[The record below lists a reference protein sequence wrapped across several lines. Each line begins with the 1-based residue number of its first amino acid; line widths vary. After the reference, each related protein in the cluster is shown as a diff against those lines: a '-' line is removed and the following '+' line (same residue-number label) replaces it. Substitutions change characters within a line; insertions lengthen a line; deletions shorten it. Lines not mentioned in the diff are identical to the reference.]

1 MAADLGDAA
10 VDGHGDRTTTLIHGD
25 RAGAIARFGRVT
37 DRPNLIFVM
46 ADDHAAHAIS
56 AYDSSIN
63 TTPHLDRLA
72 VGGMRFDNAFCTNA
86 ICTPSRAAILTGTY
100 NHVNGVTTLDTPMD
114 NSLETYPK
122 IMQRAGY
129 QTAIFGK
136 WHLGHGPAH
145 DPTGFDEW
153 IVLPGQGEYH
163 DPEFLT
169 TGGKWQV
176 EGYVTD
182 IITDLAL
189 GWLERRDPDRPFA
202 LMIHHKAPHRTWEP
216 DAGHQDMYAD
226 VDIPEPPT
234 LFDDHDT
241 RSQAARE
248 ALCHMMDLDMRD
260 LKIPVPEGLGRDD
273 EIRWRYQQYIK
284 EYLRVVASIDD
295 NMGRLLDRLDEW
307 GLAEDTIVIYT
318 SDQGFFLGD
327 HGWFDKRFMYE
338 ESVEMPLLVRYP
350 RLIESGSVND
360 DIIVNVD
367 FAPTFL
373 ELAGLPVPDFM
384 QGRSFVDV
392 LRGATPE
399 DWPASMY
406 YRYWMHRDDAH
417 NVWAHYGVRT
427 KTHKLI
433 YFYNDPMGQRGANG
447 PVDPPEWELY
457 DLVADPLEVNNVYGV
472 AGYEA
477 VTSELKD
484 ELRRLQ
490 LEVGDAPHP
499 SER

>member
-1 MAADLGDAA
+1 MP
-10 VDGHGDRTTTLIHGD
+10 
-25 RAGAIARFGRVT
+25 

-56 AYDSSIN
+56 AYDSAIN

-72 VGGMRFDNAFCTNA
+72 AGGMRFDNAFCTNA

-136 WHLGHGPAH
+136 WHLGHGTRH
-145 DPTGFDEW
+145 DPAGFDEW

-163 DPEFLT
+163 DPVFLT
-169 TGGKWQV
+169 PGGEWQV
-176 EGYVTD
+176 DGYVTD

-202 LMIHHKAPHRTWEP
+202 LMLHHKAPHRTWEP
-216 DAGHQDMYAD
+216 DAAHQDMYAD

-234 LFDDHDT
+234 LFDDYDT

-260 LKIPVPEGLGRDD
+260 LKIPVPEGLSRDD

-307 GLAEDTIVIYT
+307 GLADDTIVVYT

-338 ESVEMPLLVRYP
+338 ESVEMPLLIRYP
-350 RLIESGSVND
+350 RLIEPGTVTD
-360 DIIVNVD
+360 DIVVNVD

-373 ELAGLPVPDFM
+373 ELAGLPVPDSM

-392 LRGATPE
+392 LRGATPD
-399 DWPASMY
+399 DWPTSMY

-417 NVWAHYGVRT
+417 NIWAHYGVRT
-427 KTHKLI
+427 RTHKLI

-457 DLVADPLEVNNVYGV
+457 DLVADPLEVRNVYGTD
-472 AGYEA
+472 GYEDVA
-477 VTSELKD
+477 TELKR
-484 ELRRLQ
+484 ELRRIQ
-490 LEVGDAPHP
+490 VEVGDAPHP
-499 SER
+499 SEA

>member
-1 MAADLGDAA
+1 
-10 VDGHGDRTTTLIHGD
+10 
-25 RAGAIARFGRVT
+25 
-37 DRPNLIFVM
+37 M

-56 AYDSSIN
+56 AYDSAIN
-63 TTPHLDRLA
+63 ETPHIDRLA
-72 VGGMRFDNAFCTNA
+72 AEGMRFDNAFCTNS
-86 ICTPSRAAILTGTY
+86 ICTPSRASILTGTY
-100 NHVNGVTTLDTPMD
+100 NHVNGVTTLATPMD
-114 NSLETYPK
+114 NTLETYPK
-122 IMQRAGY
+122 ILQGAGY
-129 QTAIFGK
+129 QTVIFGK

-163 DPEFLT
+163 DPIFLT
-169 TGGKWQV
+169 PAGEWQV
-176 EGYVTD
+176 DGYVTD
-182 IITDLAL
+182 IVTDLAI
-189 GWLERRDPDRPFA
+189 GWLERRDRDRPFA
-202 LMIHHKAPHRTWEP
+202 LMVHHKAPHRTWEP
-216 DAGHQDMYAD
+216 DAAHQDMYAD
-226 VDIPEPPT
+226 VEISEPPT

-248 ALCHMMDLDMRD
+248 ALMGMMELDMRD
-260 LKIPVPEGLGRDD
+260 LKIPIPEGLSRDN

-295 NMGRLLDRLDEW
+295 NMGRLLEALDDH
-307 GLAEDTIVIYT
+307 GLTDDTVVVYT

-350 RLIESGSVND
+350 RSIEPGSVSD
-360 DIIVNVD
+360 DIVVNVD

-373 ELAGLPVPDFM
+373 DLAGAPVPDSM

-392 LRGATPE
+392 LRGAAPG
-399 DWPASMY
+399 DWPTSMY
-406 YRYWMHRDDAH
+406 YRYWMHRDDDH

-447 PVDPPEWELY
+447 PADQPEWELY
-457 DLVADPLEVNNVYGV
+457 DLVADPLEMRNVYGEP
-472 AGYEA
+472 GYA
-477 VTSELKD
+477 DVTQQLRA

-490 LEVGDAPHP
+490 ETVGDEPHP